1 MRPQLLV
8 GMLLICGTG
17 WVTPAGASAPAS
29 GRVEDPRQAV
39 RWSGAVEGAG
49 VPEACAIAPGC
60 DEFQIEVA
68 LPAATFANRRGGLQ
82 VGVRWADE
90 RQDVDLYVYGPDGT
104 LAAKSAHI
112 VSIAESVLIR
122 TPTNGRYR
130 AVVVPTGAAATNY
143 EGVAEVEFDPQ
154 VRPLRSLLPDLVP
167 HPPRNLHIATDA
179 YLFQLGV
186 PSMPGGCYP
195 EETLEQGARRCLRF
209 DQSIANHGEG
219 AFELRY
225 RLDGLLTTPNLNQRI
240 YRSDGSFWE
249 RKADTYEFHP
259 THAHFHY
266 KNFAQARLWR
276 ADADGRRIGTAPVRI
291 GRKNGFCMEDVENYA
306 FGEKGDA
313 ARTYTPPE
321 CITPSY
327 INLALREVSMVNGIS
342 VGWADV
348 YNWFLADQF
357 IEISGLADGYYLL
370 ESISDPVNTVVES
383 DDSNNTASSLIRLCG
398 DSAEVVGSEHNCSAT
413 KG

>member
-1 MRPQLLV
+1 MGRRVLV
-8 GMLLICGTG
+8 GALLICGAA
-17 WVTPAGASAPAS
+17 WVTPASASTPAS
-29 GRVEDPRQAV
+29 GRVDDPHQAV
-39 RWSGAVEGAG
+39 RWSGVVKG
-49 VPEACAIAPGC
+49 VGVAEACAIVPGC
-60 DEFQIEVA
+60 DEFRVDVA
-68 LPAATFANRRGGLQ
+68 LPAATFANRRGGVQ
-82 VGVRWADE
+82 VGVRWLDE
-90 RQDVDLYVYGPDGT
+90 RQDVDLYVYGPDGK

-112 VSIAESVLIR
+112 VSTAESVLIR
-122 TPTNGRYR
+122 TPANGAYR

-143 EGVAEVEFDPQ
+143 EGIAEVEFAPP
-154 VRPLRSLLPDLVP
+154 VSPLRSLLPDLVP
-167 HPPRNLHIATDA
+167 HRPGNLHIATDA
-179 YLFQLGV
+179 YLLQLGV

-209 DQSIANHGEG
+209 DQAIANHGDG
-219 AFELRY
+219 PFELRY
-225 RLDGLLTTPNLNQRI
+225 RLDGLFTNPNLNQRI

-249 RKADTYEFHP
+249 RKADTYQFHP

-266 KNFAQARLWR
+266 KNFAQAKLWR
-276 ADADGRRIGTAPVRI
+276 ADADGLRIGAAPVRI

-327 INLALREVSMVNGIS
+327 INLALREASMVNGIS

-357 IEISGLADGYYLL
+357 IEISGLVDGYYVL
-370 ESISDPVNTVVES
+370 ESVADPANTVVEV

-398 DSAEVVGSEHNCSAT
+398 NTAEVVGSEHNCSST